1 MIRHHHFTWQ
11 DGPCMEFR
19 RPEEPDGDDPRDL
32 LALAIERGDLEP
44 VPLHHGSHEAEVF
57 VEVWWDNLVSAGLGA
72 EAGRVLAA
80 GRYFQRF
87 EDGRPAGARVL
98 SRLQEL
104 AANAWGDILDIFELD
119 GRCLR
124 CIGDTLYWA
133 DRGAN
138 IPGCVLDM

>member
-1 MIRHHHFTWQ
+1 MIRPHHFTWQ

-32 LALAIERGDLEP
+32 LALAVERGDLEP
-44 VPLHHGSHEAEVF
+44 VPSHYGSREAEVF

-80 GRYFQRF
+80 GRCFQRF
-87 EDGRPAGARVL
+87 EDGRSVDARVL

-124 CIGDTLYWA
+124 YIGDTLYWVGR
-133 DRGAN
+133 DAN

>member
-1 MIRHHHFTWQ
+1 MMRPHHFTWQ

-32 LALAIERGDLEP
+32 LALAVERGDLEP
-44 VPLHHGSHEAEVF
+44 VPLRHGGREAEVF
-57 VEVWWDNLVSAGLGA
+57 VEAWWGNLVSAGLGA

-80 GRYFQRF
+80 GRCLRRF
-87 EDGRPAGARVL
+87 EDGGPVDARVL

-104 AANAWGDILDIFELD
+104 AADAWGDILDIFELE
-119 GRCLR
+119 GRRLR
-124 CIGDTLYWA
+124 CIGGALYWA
-133 DRGAN
+133 GRGAN

>member
-1 MIRHHHFTWQ
+1 
-11 DGPCMEFR
+11 MEFR

-44 VPLHHGSHEAEVF
+44 VPSHYGSHEAEVF

-80 GRYFQRF
+80 CRYFQRF
-87 EDGRPAGARVL
+87 EDGRSVDARVL

-119 GRCLR
+119 GRCLSY
-124 CIGDTLYWA
+124 IGDTLYWV
-133 DRGAN
+133 DRAAN